1 LSRICHLDLTGC
13 PYPQPVLKIQAF
25 LAEGRRGPLTVS
37 LAEAM
42 SASAVSAILAAAGLA
57 AQTYRQE
64 DHWLVLGREADTPEI
79 LVWFGPGGWQA
90 ALDEP
95 AEAED
100 EVIDLGPALKPWQAE
115 PRAPRAEPPRA
126 EPSRTEP
133 PRAEPPV
140 VLVGG
145 QVMGAGEDDLGAR
158 LVTAFFDALAGLD
171 PPPAFLAFYN
181 TGVFLTTRDSAVV
194 EALRDL
200 AGRGATV
207 ISSGLCLE
215 YFRLKDRLKVGRIGN
230 MYEIVKAQARA
241 ARVLRL

>member
-1 LSRICHLDLTGC
+1 LSRISHLDLTGC
-13 PYPQPVLKIQAF
+13 PYPQPVIKTQAF
-25 LAEGRRGPLTVS
+25 LEEGRRGPLTVS
-37 LAEAM
+37 LADAL

-57 AQTYRQE
+57 AQTYRQD
-64 DHWLVLGREADTPEI
+64 DHWLVLGREAGTPEI

-100 EVIDLGPALKPWQAE
+100 EVIIDLGPALQPWQAE
-115 PRAPRAEPPRA
+115 TEPRPPRA
-126 EPSRTEP
+126 EP